1 MNLFDKIPENFFSI
15 LVSKNKNIYID
26 ALFVLRETFKQ
37 EMLISKENIVARL
50 INNLEEEFENEDFS
64 DEDDINELKDNNV
77 SSKAYFLLRKL
88 KWAGWIELEMQRDS
102 FEEYIILP
110 DYSIKF
116 INLLYSIVEENQVEY
131 NSYVFATYS
140 SLKLASMQK
149 SETYNAI
156 ITSYTNTIQLID
168 ELKSLYNSLGRFHRK
183 MSNQDNINDIINGHF
198 FEYKEYSDEVI
209 FPRFT
214 RDSVPRYKAP
224 IREML
229 NDILADEEQLTNA
242 IDIASKNRKYK
253 SRDEAESDILNKI
266 RTMLEIYEN
275 IGITMDQIEQKNT
288 DYVRASVQRIQY
300 LLTNDKELKGK
311 LVNILKNSKKE
322 KVLEEMEK
330 EIKLLRQ
337 EYINKDSI
345 YIRNSNDKRKQGEPM
360 ALKEEKA
367 IDSKAFYE
375 FAKSLENLYSNQKIN
390 EFMKMNFKDKPFINS
405 KEIELNTIEDLILLI
420 LATIKADKSGK
431 SFYYIEDSYEVINN
445 NGFKIPNIKF
455 IRRN

>member
-1 MNLFDKIPENFFSI
+1 
-15 LVSKNKNIYID
+15 
-26 ALFVLRETFKQ
+26 
-37 EMLISKENIVARL
+37 
-50 INNLEEEFENEDFS
+50 
-64 DEDDINELKDNNV
+64 
-77 SSKAYFLLRKL
+77 
-88 KWAGWIELEMQRDS
+88 
-102 FEEYIILP
+102 
-110 DYSIKF
+110 
-116 INLLYSIVEENQVEY
+116 
-131 NSYVFATYS
+131 
-140 SLKLASMQK
+140 
-149 SETYNAI
+149 
-156 ITSYTNTIQLID
+156 
-168 ELKSLYNSLGRFHRK
+168 
-183 MSNQDNINDIINGHF
+183 
-198 FEYKEYSDEVI
+198 
-209 FPRFT
+209 
-214 RDSVPRYKAP
+214 
-224 IREML
+224 
-229 NDILADEEQLTNA
+229 
-242 IDIASKNRKYK
+242 
-253 SRDEAESDILNKI
+253 
-266 RTMLEIYEN
+266 MLEIYEN

-420 LATIKADKSGK
+420 LATIKADKSSK